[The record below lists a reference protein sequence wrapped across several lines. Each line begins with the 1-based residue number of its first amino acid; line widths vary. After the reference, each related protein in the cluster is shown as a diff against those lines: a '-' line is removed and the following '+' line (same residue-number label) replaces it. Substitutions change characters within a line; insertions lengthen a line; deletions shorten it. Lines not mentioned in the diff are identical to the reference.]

1 MKPIGISPGRRAFMR
16 SVASAAPA
24 AVAIGAGVAG
34 VMANST
40 AGSAAPFQ
48 PRYFTAT
55 EWRLLVGLVDRLIPA
70 DREGPGALEAGVP
83 EFIDLQM
90 NTPYGYGA
98 LWYMHGPFVAGPAT
112 LGYQL
117 EYSPRAM
124 YRVALAGLD
133 EQLRKQFSRHFD
145 ELDSATRDSV
155 IGQLEQGKLD
165 IGAAPAADFFNQL
178 LQNTHEGYFC
188 DPKHGGNR
196 DMAAWKM
203 INFPGA
209 RADYIDWVEQYGKRY
224 PLGPVS
230 SA

>member
-1 MKPIGISPGRRAFMR
+1 MRR
-16 SVASAAPA
+16 VASAAPA
-24 AVAIGAGVAG
+24 AMAIGTGVAG
-34 VMANST
+34 VAMSSPARRESN
-40 AGSAAPFQ
+40 FQ
-48 PRYFTAT
+48 PRYFTPA
-55 EWRLLVGLVDRLIPA
+55 EWTLLVGLVDRLIPA
-70 DREGPGALEAGVP
+70 DIEGPGALEAGVP

-98 LWYMHGPFVAGPAT
+98 LWYMHGPFMPAPAT

-117 EYSPRAM
+117 EFSPRAM
-124 YRVALAGLD
+124 YRSSLAGLD
-133 EQLRKQFSRHFD
+133 EQLRKRFSKSFD
-145 ELDSATRDSV
+145 ELDTGTRDSV
-155 IGQLEQGKLD
+155 IGELELGKLG
-165 IGAAPAADFFNQL
+165 IGAVPAADFFAQL
-178 LQNTHEGYFC
+178 LQNTREGYFC

-224 PLGPVS
+224 PLAPVS